1 MPYVCPFLTM
11 NNEYISRIL
20 FYKRIEGFVGKGDKD
35 QLYKCA
41 KKSKSAQGCWHLSKF
56 AEVRSMCWAKS
67 ALSD

>member
-1 MPYVCPFLTM
+1 MSMATYFCPFLTM

-41 KKSKSAQGCWHLSKF
+41 KNSKSAQGCRQFSKLV
-56 AEVRSMCWAKS
+56 EDRSM
-67 ALSD
+67 